1 MTTHIRDFKWSERE
15 KMIARRAYDRAYEKE
30 CAGILNTLKEMI
42 KGTSDPRDIWKME
55 DYLDKKRMEITAKYD
70 YRYSVLILV
79 FGRLMQDGLI
89 EEKDLS
95 GLDPDKIEKIT
106 GPPGEST

>member
-1 MTTHIRDFKWSERE
+1 
-15 KMIARRAYDRAYEKE
+15 
-30 CAGILNTLKEMI
+30 
-42 KGTSDPRDIWKME
+42 ME